1 MWFRLVQGK
10 VQIFLKELRQ
20 TFRKRFFFDAKAL
33 LLISFSSSV
42 VSSLFLSTYT
52 NGIIITILSI
62 IKFFLVSSDAFIA
75 IESCNE
81 FFHFLWIM
89 NQGLLKININGISQ
103 PLPWAVILW
112 LHWAST
118 LPPLSCTLSLSGTE
132 NLYQVDWS
140 NVGKEKKEMLQSSS
154 KIFKKYP
161 REP

>member
-1 MWFRLVQGK
+1 MWFRLVQWK

-62 IKFFLVSSDAFIA
+62 IKFFLVCSDAFIA

-112 LHWAST
+112 LHWAIHAS
-118 LPPLSCTLSLSGTE
+118 SFI
-132 NLYQVDWS
+132 LYSVIVW
-140 NVGKEKKEMLQSSS
+140 NGKLISSWL
-154 KIFKKYP
+154 
-161 REP
+161 E